1 MPEITLTG
9 WKRRIAAFC
18 DERGIDKSAGQIE
31 RMALKIAKRAASM
44 QVVDPDDLIR
54 SILDY
59 KDPTGE
65 AAVRNV
71 MKEAS

>member
-18 DERGIDKSAGQIE
+18 GEHDVERSAGQIE
-31 RMALKIAKRAASM
+31 RLALKIAKRAERM
-44 QVVDPDDLIR
+44 QAFDPDDLIR

-65 AAVRNV
+65 EAVENVLAA
-71 MKEAS
+71 A